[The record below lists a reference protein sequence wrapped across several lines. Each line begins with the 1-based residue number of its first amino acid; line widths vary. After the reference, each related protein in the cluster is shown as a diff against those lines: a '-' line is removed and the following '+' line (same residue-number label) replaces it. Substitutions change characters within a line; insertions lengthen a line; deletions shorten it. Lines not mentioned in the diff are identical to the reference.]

1 MNASRSKAAEAL
13 APPSRLSLALSRP
26 PIVFFIALS
35 PIFFRGDAFFT
46 AAGLFL
52 DFTAGIFR
60 LFMAGDFRVFM
71 AGDFGA
77 FRVAVFEVLAEAAGA
92 FSTTFL
98 AVFLIPGISMGISLA
113 PALAAFLEAA
123 EFGGAMVWTS

>member
-52 DFTAGIFR
+52 DFTAGVFR
-60 LFMAGDFRVFM
+60 VFMAGDFRVFL
-71 AGDFGA
+71 AGDFRA
-77 FRVAVFEVLAEAAGA
+77 FTEVLAKAAGA
-92 FSTTFL
+92 LSTTFL
-98 AVFLIPGISMGISLA
+98 AVFLISGFSMGIFLA
-113 PALAAFLEAA
+113 SALAA
-123 EFGGAMVWTS
+123 

>member
-26 PIVFFIALS
+26 PIFFFIALS

-52 DFTAGIFR
+52 DFTAGDFRAFR
-60 LFMAGDFRVFM
+60 L
-71 AGDFGA
+71 
-77 FRVAVFEVLAEAAGA
+77 AVFEVLAEAAGA
-92 FSTTFL
+92 LSTTFL

-123 EFGGAMVWTS
+123 EFGGAMVWTSDLFAGQ